1 VVIDGFLNIR
11 RSQKVNLTGHAMTL
25 IQNNIIADPTC
36 LLLTGES
43 ILIELDSWKRIR
55 VVLVIPS

>member
-1 VVIDGFLNIR
+1 MVIDGFLNIR